1 MGQKIVLILERCFRG
16 QEMCLVKERCPI
28 REVSSIQG
36 EGYCQIYCVVCKVF
50 PFIQN
55 ILLVVLKSEQETIS
69 QDKPSL
75 SVDHTCE
82 GGWPTGVYWRIHHH
96 QHGRTICREQDR
108 AREGRK
114 LIWERPTRE
123 HDLLEVWSAVSLSVK
138 LLIFHARLTTQTF
151 PGEIK

>member
-1 MGQKIVLILERCFRG
+1 
-16 QEMCLVKERCPI
+16 MCLVKERCPI

-36 EGYCQIYCVVCKVF
+36 ERGTAGYIGVVCKVF

-82 GGWPTGVYWRIHHH
+82 GG
-96 QHGRTICREQDR
+96 
-108 AREGRK
+108 
-114 LIWERPTRE
+114 
-123 HDLLEVWSAVSLSVK
+123 
-138 LLIFHARLTTQTF
+138 
-151 PGEIK
+151 